1 MHPWPAASAP
11 YGYLVGIWNP
21 QVRPDPFLTNVQ
33 FKQELWAS
41 HVKLAFG
48 FSDWSEGVSI
58 ISAMTLKCVIFL
70 L

>member
-1 MHPWPAASAP
+1 M
-11 YGYLVGIWNP
+11 WNP
-21 QVRPDPFLTNVQ
+21 QVRPDLFLTNVQ

-41 HVKLAFG
+41 HIKLAFR